1 MDPNKV
7 QELTEILDEFLD
19 NPKDKELIDEY
30 VKMLKERSVYS
41 FLSVLYRI
49 QYPRI
54 HLLLNVTNDLVKIRV
69 GKLVIQTNTSIDSST
84 TDTESQSSPSGE
96 SSSSSSEEE
105 AGPSCRTGSM
115 FDVLMDED

>member
-1 MDPNKV
+1 MDPNLVKNLIIV
-7 QELTEILDEFLD
+7 LDEFLD

-49 QYPRI
+49 QYSRI
-54 HLLLNVTNDLVKIRV
+54 HQLLNVTNDLVKVRV
-69 GKLVIQTNTSIDSST
+69 GKLVIQPNASKDSST
-84 TDTESQSSPSGE
+84 NDTESQSSSSDE
-96 SSSSSSEEE
+96 ASSSSSEE

-115 FDVLMDED
+115 FDALMEE